1 MGKFLA
7 ARLTLLDRGRETMS
21 GRCSSEGSNAGKA
34 LISTSV
40 YTVIF
45 RVILSSDFH
54 RKKKII
60 TTERKLVL
68 TQAQILLPYS
78 AFL

>member
-1 MGKFLA
+1 
-7 ARLTLLDRGRETMS
+7 MS

-54 RKKKII
+54 RKKKNHHNGKKACINTGTNSVTLFCFPLI
-60 TTERKLVL
+60 
-68 TQAQILLPYS
+68 
-78 AFL
+78 

>member
-1 MGKFLA
+1 
-7 ARLTLLDRGRETMS
+7 MS